1 MKKQRGW
8 TAARVAGACLAVILF
23 GGLLRYA
30 IAQPQSLPP
39 RYNVG
44 YRVVDVPYEQD
55 GEKKTLTVAV
65 WYPTE
70 ARPAPH
76 HYGGPTDG
84 TVAVDAPP
92 LLPKAGGYSLL
103 VFSHG
108 YGGGGLSSVF
118 FTEQLAARGWVVAAP
133 DHQDK
138 FSAARIRTGQNP
150 DFDRRGYI
158 EDARS
163 IADHGP
169 DQRGKFLY
177 RLDEMQATLDFMLDA
192 APFRDA
198 IDASRVAVGGHSF
211 GGFTALGL
219 CGTIKERHD
228 PRIKAVLL
236 FSTGAGGFL
245 FRENELAQ
253 VRMPAMLFLGQREEQ
268 QMRGDKT
275 MTQIVR
281 KIYGALSAP
290 KYFLEVEGAGHF
302 SFNNTFSDNRMA
314 QMLSGTPDEFDVIR
328 RYSVA
333 FLEKHVAG
341 NTDADRVLERQDA
354 MLVKYVR
361 EP

>member
-1 MKKQRGW
+1 MSS
-8 TAARVAGACLAVILF
+8 CLKPS
-23 GGLLRYA
+23 G
-30 IAQPQSLPP
+30 
-39 RYNVG
+39 
-44 YRVVDVPYEQD
+44 
-55 GEKKTLTVAV
+55 
-65 WYPTE
+65 
-70 ARPAPH
+70 
-76 HYGGPTDG
+76 
-84 TVAVDAPP
+84 
-92 LLPKAGGYSLL
+92 
-103 VFSHG
+103 
-108 YGGGGLSSVF
+108 
-118 FTEQLAARGWVVAAP
+118 
-133 DHQDK
+133 
-138 FSAARIRTGQNP
+138 
-150 DFDRRGYI
+150 
-158 EDARS
+158 
-163 IADHGP
+163 
-169 DQRGKFLY
+169 
-177 RLDEMQATLDFMLDA
+177 
-192 APFRDA
+192 
-198 IDASRVAVGGHSF
+198 
-211 GGFTALGL
+211 
-219 CGTIKERHD
+219 
-228 PRIKAVLL
+228 
-236 FSTGAGGFL
+236 GGFL